1 MQAHFP
7 TLPLHPSSEIAR
19 TCIIRAPDETTRLHS
34 MRSHLQQCAAPL
46 QAMHANSTNNTQI
59 PSTTRAHP
67 APPNTTSAPHQIKR
81 TRTQKK
87 CARSPPNHI
96 RAPPI
101 KPSAGTRPRMPTRYP
116 CRGSDQGIVGV
127 ATKDAHTL
135 PLQCSRTPHSTTR
148 QLPPNRTTHAQN
160 QTTLD
165 HARAPN

>member
-7 TLPLHPSSEIAR
+7 TIPVHPSSEIAR

-101 KPSAGTRPRMPTRYP
+101 KTSAGTRPRMPTRYP
-116 CRGSDQGIVGV
+116 Y
-127 ATKDAHTL
+127 
-135 PLQCSRTPHSTTR
+135 
-148 QLPPNRTTHAQN
+148 N
-160 QTTLD
+160 
-165 HARAPN
+165 ARAPRIAQRVNSHPAEPRTHKTKQRLTMRALPTNPRTSPQDARTNKSQQIRTP